1 MKIKFAHLADCH
13 LGAWRN
19 ENLNQIGYKA
29 FEKAIDI
36 IIEEK
41 VDFAI
46 ISGDLFDVSN
56 PRVDVVDL
64 SVRELKKLKDNR
76 IPVYGIMGSHDFS
89 PSDKSMIRPLI
100 TAGLF
105 TDVSKGE
112 TLENDKIKL
121 FFFQDPKTKIKI
133 TGLRARKRSLEI
145 EDYNLLD
152 RESLELEKGIKIF
165 VLHTLMSELKP
176 KEYKDME
183 SAPKSLLPQNFD
195 YYAGGH
201 LHKTVPEKL
210 RESNQPIELSETS
223 KIIYPGSLY
232 PTDFRELEK
241 NQYGGFCLISGD
253 IDIDSQSSDLKA
265 KFIPIKIKEVV
276 SETIDCNNKTVREA
290 IEHINE
296 TISKINT
303 QNKIVTV
310 RIIGTLTSGKTYEIK
325 SHEIRQQIK
334 ENGAYE
340 VFLNKNMLVSKEY
353 LPINVA
359 VGKTNKEIEDVL
371 VHEHAQ
377 QTKIRNITK
386 NNMEQKIHRILG
398 AIGIEREEGAK
409 VKEYNEEVLDKF
421 LTIFDL
427 HEGDGSK

>member
-290 IEHINE
+290 IEHINK